1 MSSFLSLYQEYHLEE
16 EENQQ
21 ICFHPLSHRNS
32 VHIKVMTSH
41 QVNWPRDP
49 LQWSHY
55 MDFLKSEMQL
65 HSDGLIK
72 NGYYLLLFRRWPFCS
87 GGDKYN
93 RNEFRIF
100 FHI

>member
-1 MSSFLSLYQEYHLEE
+1 MGHTYLHNKGDIKKSVSYELSFLSLYQEYHLGE

-49 LQWSHY
+49 LQWSHF
-55 MDFLKSEMQL
+55 MDFLKSLQSHGIIQM
-65 HSDGLIK
+65 DI
-72 NGYYLLLFRRWPFCS
+72 
-87 GGDKYN
+87 
-93 RNEFRIF
+93 
-100 FHI
+100 